1 MAAAYPSN
9 FLLLVLVVATA
20 SIARASLTIFGT
32 TVDELIISGVFTYP
46 SDPTVNV
53 AGAKVGLSYDG
64 GLNDLGEALS
74 GPTGAYT
81 VAITTA
87 ETGDLSELEQ
97 SKCGVYVTSTT
108 VDYTEFHTQISFQSN
123 LGEAGEDYLNLTAN
137 ILPRRP
143 FRRG

>member
-9 FLLLVLVVATA
+9 FLVLVLTTA

-32 TVDELIISGVFTYP
+32 KVDELIVSGIFTYP

-53 AGAKVGLSYDG
+53 AGAKVDLSCDG

-87 ETGDLSELEQ
+87 ETVQMRCLCYD
-97 SKCGVYVTSTT
+97 CG
-108 VDYTEFHTQISFQSN
+108 FHRI
-123 LGEAGEDYLNLTAN
+123 
-137 ILPRRP
+137 
-143 FRRG
+143 

>member
-9 FLLLVLVVATA
+9 FLVLVLVLVLATA

-32 TVDELIISGVFTYP
+32 KVDELIVSGVFTYP

-53 AGAKVGLSYDG
+53 AGAKMGLSCDG

-87 ETGDLSELEQ
+87 ETGALSELEQ
-97 SKCGVYVTSTT
+97 SKCGVYVT
-108 VDYTEFHTQISFQSN
+108 
-123 LGEAGEDYLNLTAN
+123 
-137 ILPRRP
+137 
-143 FRRG
+143 